1 MWAYIIRRLLAA
13 IPVAGVVAVFV
24 FLLLHLAPGDPAA
37 VIAGSSA
44 MPEDVERIRAKLGLD
59 EPIYNQFGKWI
70 SNVLQ
75 GDLGDSIFS
84 EMPVTKLIAQRIEP
98 TLSLAVTSI
107 LIAIF
112 IAVPLGVIA
121 AWKAGTWIDYS
132 VMIFAVFG
140 FSIPV
145 FVIGYL
151 LMYGFSVQI
160 PIFPVQGFVSI
171 TEGIIPFLRRITLP
185 SIALGL
191 IYAALIA
198 RITRA
203 SMLEVLSQDYV
214 RTAHAKG
221 LSAQVVLLRHA
232 LKNASVPIVTII
244 GVGISLLIGGVV
256 VTESVFNIPGLGRL
270 VVDAVLQRDY
280 PVIQGIILMFSG
292 VYLLINLIVD
302 ISYSFLD
309 PRIHY

>member
-1 MWAYIIRRLLAA
+1 M
-13 IPVAGVVAVFV
+13 GVVAVFV

-37 VIAGSSA
+37 VVAGSYA
-44 MPEDVERIRAKLGLD
+44 MPKDVERIREKLGLN
-59 EPIYNQFGKWI
+59 EPIHIQFGKWI
-70 SNVLQ
+70 SNVVQ

-84 EMPVTKLIAQRIEP
+84 EVPVTRLIAQRIEP
-98 TLSLAVTSI
+98 TLSLATASI
-107 LIAIF
+107 LIAIVL
-112 IAVPLGVIA
+112 AVPLGIVA
-121 AWKAGTWIDYS
+121 AWKAGTWIDHG
-132 VMIFAVFG
+132 VMVFAVLG

-145 FVIGYL
+145 FVIGYV
-151 LMYGFSVQI
+151 LMYGFSIKAQ
-160 PIFPVQGFVSI
+160 IFPVQGFVSI
-171 TEGIIPFLRRITLP
+171 RQGLIPFVRTITLP

-203 SMLEVLSQDYV
+203 SLLEVLGEDYI

-221 LSAQVVLLRHA
+221 LQPRAVLLRHA

-244 GVGISLLIGGVV
+244 GVGIAMLIGGVV

-270 VVDAVLQRDY
+270 VVDSVLARDY
-280 PVIQGIILMFSG
+280 PAIQGLTLMFSA
-292 VYLLINLIVD
+292 VYLLINLMVD
-302 ISYSFLD
+302 ISYTFLD

>member
-1 MWAYIIRRLLAA
+1 MWGYIVRRLLAT
-13 IPVAGVVAVFV
+13 IPVMGVVAVFV

-37 VIAGSSA
+37 VVAGSYA
-44 MPEDVERIRAKLGLD
+44 MPKDVERIREKLGLN
-59 EPIYNQFGKWI
+59 EPIHIQFGKWI
-70 SNVLQ
+70 SNVVQ

-84 EMPVTKLIAQRIEP
+84 EVPVTRLIAQRIEP
-98 TLSLAVTSI
+98 TLSLATASI
-107 LIAIF
+107 LIAIVL
-112 IAVPLGVIA
+112 AVPLGIVA
-121 AWKAGTWIDYS
+121 AWKAGTWIDHG
-132 VMIFAVFG
+132 VMVFAVLG

-145 FVIGYL
+145 FVIGYV
-151 LMYGFSVQI
+151 LMYGFSIKAQ
-160 PIFPVQGFVSI
+160 IFPVQGFVSI
-171 TEGIIPFLRRITLP
+171 RQGLIPFLRTITLP

-203 SMLEVLSQDYV
+203 SLLEVLGEDYI

-221 LSAQVVLLRHA
+221 LQPRAVLLRHA

-244 GVGISLLIGGVV
+244 GVGIAMLIGGVV

-270 VVDAVLQRDY
+270 VVDSVLARDY
-280 PVIQGIILMFSG
+280 PAIQGLTLMFSA
-292 VYLLINLIVD
+292 VYLLINLMVD
-302 ISYSFLD
+302 ISYTFLD